1 MTLTTLRVCS
11 IGQAVIYGVYSNSR
25 CRTCEPPNPCKIKAQ
40 AGFIMVFS
48 KVMATVFLR
57 EVYDAGD
64 DSIQIMLA

>member
-1 MTLTTLRVCS
+1 M
-11 IGQAVIYGVYSNSR
+11 
-25 CRTCEPPNPCKIKAQ
+25 CEPPNPCKIKAQ